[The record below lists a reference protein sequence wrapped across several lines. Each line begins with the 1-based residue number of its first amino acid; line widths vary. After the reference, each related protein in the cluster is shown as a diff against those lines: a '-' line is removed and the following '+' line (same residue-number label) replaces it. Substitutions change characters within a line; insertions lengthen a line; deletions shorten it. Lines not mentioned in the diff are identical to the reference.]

1 MRFIFSSL
9 FKNKFTCD
17 LFGKSSSTFVEI
29 YKLHMPYFHLLF
41 RSTVKIKSSPL
52 RDISV
57 RCIAQFEVDR
67 LGERSP
73 KAPPRRTFAVN
84 LCTFFTRNHSSISRG
99 SEIRGIVKRSSI
111 RRRLAPNEPVWS
123 LTLFITSRYS
133 VGRAFRARTNTL
145 RTSVSTS
152 VSTEI
157 PHTLAGYPLIP
168 RSQILGSPRSLITR

>member
-17 LFGKSSSTFVEI
+17 IFGKSNPTFVEI
-29 YKLHMPYFHLLF
+29 YKLRMPYFHLLF

-111 RRRLAPNEPVWS
+111 RRR
-123 LTLFITSRYS
+123 SRTQ
-133 VGRAFRARTNTL
+133 RTRLVVDTFYHVEVL
-145 RTSVSTS
+145 CR
-152 VSTEI
+152 
-157 PHTLAGYPLIP
+157 PCLP
-168 RSQILGSPRSLITR
+168 RKNKHSSHQC